1 MEKKIKIVKDGPYI
15 VQGDIPIFEK
25 IIAVK
30 DGNCYWKDGRELP
43 QAETYSLCRC
53 GKSNNAPFCDGS
65 HKRFDGME
73 LADTD
78 PYDKRAKL
86 IEGPTIDLKDDR
98 RCAKAGFCHRRDGST
113 WELLEKSDDP
123 EMRNEF
129 IRAACE
135 CPTGRTVAID
145 KDGTIHED
153 KLDPSIYIVQDPSNN
168 VSGGSTSWAG
178 YRCSPPTVRC
188 TRPGTGM
195 SCAGAVHR
203 RTGRSAMP
211 VTSVSC
217 TRTVA
222 AASNCSAGRRRNEF
236 LEGVRPP
243 HRVRSLHGLLGLGFL
258 QDLVH
263 VVHLL
268 ADHLVELGGLRLDL
282 LT

>member
-98 RCAKAGFCHRRDGST
+98 RCAKAGFCHSRDGST

-168 VSGGSTSWAG
+168 VSGGIYVMGGIPLQSADGEMYETRNR
-178 YRCSPPTVRC
+178 YVLCRCGASKD
-188 TRPGTGM
+188 RPFCDARHISFMYKDSRGSFKLFGKKKK
-195 SCAGAVHR
+195 
-203 RTGRSAMP
+203 
-211 VTSVSC
+211 
-217 TRTVA
+217 
-222 AASNCSAGRRRNEF
+222 E
-236 LEGVRPP
+236 
-243 HRVRSLHGLLGLGFL
+243 
-258 QDLVH
+258 
-263 VVHLL
+263 
-268 ADHLVELGGLRLDL
+268 
-282 LT
+282 